1 MAMITASDAM
11 QLALREYADPGCRRC
26 RGRGHRGDDLV
37 GGLCRCVERRTPAA
51 KTPPATGGEEP
62 LPHPWGVIT
71 KRAQSI
77 HAAALLQCVPDDW
90 S

>member
-1 MAMITASDAM
+1 MITASDAM
-11 QLALREYADPGCRRC
+11 QLALREFADPACRRC
-26 RGRGHRGDDLV
+26 RGRGHRGEDPV
-37 GGLCRCVERRTPAA
+37 AGLCRCVEQRTPGGEAPQDA
-51 KTPPATGGEEP
+51 GEEP